1 MEVENV
7 DWCAGAPANW
17 PSPIHRWLSVET
29 RVTLAD
35 IVEVVRLNRLIVDA

>member
-7 DWCAGAPANW
+7 DCCADAPADW